1 MVNMTLSIPEELYKE
16 MQIHSELK
24 WSEVARK
31 AFEMKIR
38 ELHWMDKL
46 VEKSELTEKDVN
58 EIGHKIKAG
67 IRKRIEAKLDEA
79 SLGQ

>member
-16 MQIHSELK
+16 MQLHSELK

-46 VEKSELTEKDVN
+46 AEKSRLTQKDLETV
-58 EIGHKIKAG
+58 GSKVKAG
-67 IRKRIEAKLDEA
+67 MLKRIEAKLHEA
-79 SLGQ
+79 RG